1 MMYQLK
7 RMETKI
13 IQEKVIEKHKR
24 GKYGHIE
31 NSTLES
37 LIKGKHKDISRL
49 VKRTVNWVLR
59 GLKSQGRLSQTS

>member
-24 GKYGHIE
+24 GKYGHRKFYTRISNQRKTQGHIKISKE
-31 NSTLES
+31 NCEL
-37 LIKGKHKDISRL
+37 GF
-49 VKRTVNWVLR
+49 KRSEIPR
-59 GLKSQGRLSQTS
+59 